1 MPISIMGG
9 SVQRVDISRPI
20 LSFSIPRLWPCSLE
34 SARIPRSQKQRPR
47 RHAKTTRARAPRSAC
62 TTHGC
67 LMGASPGGAPAAH
80 LRVCDC
86 DLSSPAVSAHV
97 VEFSFE
103 AAAGRA
109 ERLNESRQGIRR
121 PAKTEIE
128 GGDFEEIR
136 KTKTLI

>member
-34 SARIPRSQKQRPR
+34 SACIPRSQKQRPR

-86 DLSSPAVSAHV
+86 DLSSPAVSPHV
-97 VEFSFE
+97 VDFSFQRSPFKE
-103 AAAGRA
+103 KAG
-109 ERLNESRQGIRR
+109 ESNK
-121 PAKTEIE
+121 PAKTEID
-128 GGDFEEIR
+128 GGDFEEIE
-136 KTKTLI
+136 KQED